1 MGCRSRIR
9 LLLGSAIF
17 ALALVRCATADT
29 YDVDPDNSY
38 LSIAILD
45 HSTQNQL
52 TSAQVDGSD
61 LTSLG
66 GSFDVTFGS
75 GTITFN
81 SSNNITFGN
90 QSTDMQPAIGGG
102 SASAGTGDNPYPAD
116 PGSGAA
122 NYGLYFTV
130 PNDFDNPDA
139 GLALAGV
146 AAIRGALTDVT
157 SSAISLSDG
166 LFDASQ
172 LTMSLPNGHTALD
185 FNVNLGDGTP
195 LANGTSFVDG
205 SGANSETFGEVG
217 TIFGVPF
224 VGFYIDLDIHTTAG
238 GLDLDVVLQGQ
249 IVGSLESGGG
259 VIAVPVPE
267 PETLALAVVAAVC
280 FVPVLRRR
288 RKV

>member
-1 MGCRSRIR
+1 M
-9 LLLGSAIF
+9 F
-17 ALALVRCATADT
+17 ALALARCATADT
-29 YDVDPDNSY
+29 YDVDSDNSY

-81 SSNNITFGN
+81 SSDNITFGN

-102 SASAGTGDNPYPAD
+102 SPSAGSGDNPYPAD

-146 AAIRGALTDVT
+146 AAIRGALADIT

-172 LTMSLPNGHTALD
+172 LTMSLPSGHTALD

-195 LANGTSFVDG
+195 LVNGTSFVVG

-217 TIFGVPF
+217 TLFGTPF
-224 VGFYIDLDIHTTAG
+224 VGFYVDLDIHSTSG

-249 IVGSLESGGG
+249 IVGYVEAGGG
-259 VIAVPVPE
+259 AMATPVPE
-267 PETLALAVVAAVC
+267 PSALVLAVVAV
-280 FVPVLRRR
+280 VGLLPVLRRR
-288 RKV
+288 TSG